1 MTTMNIDEIGKN
13 LSRVLQCIK
22 AGEIL
27 VILQANQPIA
37 EIKPL
42 AKALP
47 QLRPFGLCAGEFVVP
62 DNFDE
67 PLPEDIIN
75 QFENPCTS

>member
-1 MTTMNIDEIGKN
+1 MIKMNIDEIELN
-13 LSRVLQCIK
+13 LSHVLQCIK

-42 AKALP
+42 AKNRT

>member
-1 MTTMNIDEIGKN
+1 MITINIDEIEQN
-13 LSRVLQCIK
+13 LSHVLQCIK

-42 AKALP
+42 IKIQT

-67 PLPEDIIN
+67 PLPESIIN
-75 QFENPCTS
+75 QFENPCP